1 MLDFRLEKVFQM
13 GESSRVVVFMD
24 AFNAL
29 NNNHTLDQ
37 ETYLEDQDSFGKTI
51 KILNPR
57 VFRFGV
63 RFDF

>member
-1 MLDFRLEKVFQM
+1 M